1 MIPLS
6 QLGKRAGRMVI
17 DNSPAILSS
26 AAIAGVATTAVLA
39 AKGGIKAAEILRNEA
54 EEGYLDYEASKNE
67 LLKQQFQLTWK
78 CYIPAV
84 AAGAVTVAC
93 VVGSQQIS
101 SKRQAAA
108 LGLYTLSE
116 TAFREYKEK
125 VVEQI
130 GANKE
135 QKVRD
140 EVAQDRVTKTAPK
153 SEIVIVEDGDI
164 LCVDL
169 MTNTYFKSNM
179 EKLRRAMNDV
189 NQMILSGDMYASHND
204 FLNRIG
210 LESNGMGEQIGWN
223 IDNLIDL
230 TFSSVLSPEGKPC
243 LAFGYAKM
251 PKADY
256 HKFG

>member
-1 MIPLS
+1 
-6 QLGKRAGRMVI
+6 MVI
-17 DNSPAILSS
+17 DNSPAILT
-26 AAIAGVATTAVLA
+26 AAAVAGVASTAVLA
-39 AKGGIKAAEILRNEA
+39 AKGSFKAAEILRNEA
-54 EEGYLDYEASKNE
+54 EEGFLNYEEPRNE
-67 LLKQQFQLTWK
+67 ILKQQLQLTWK
-78 CYIPAV
+78 CYIPA
-84 AAGAVTVAC
+84 AATGAATIAFVIGA
-93 VVGSQQIS
+93 QQIA

-108 LGLYTLSE
+108 LSLYALSE
-116 TAFREYKEK
+116 TAFKEYKDK

-130 GANKE
+130 GVNKE

-140 EVAQDRVTKTAPK
+140 EVAQDRVNKTAPK
-153 SEIVIVEDGDI
+153 SDIIIVEDGDI